1 MRSACPGLCR
11 DVHALRC
18 SNDSAQKDD
27 PLRNVQAHSPHFFN
41 SIKGD
46 EGISTLRV
54 LDGEGH
60 VLDETD
66 AGSKEIIDAI
76 DREKAQRMYRAMT
89 LTVR

>member
-1 MRSACPGLCR
+1 MQWPLESLSR
-11 DVHALRC
+11 HRC
-18 SNDSAQKDD
+18 VAFLTANSAQKDD